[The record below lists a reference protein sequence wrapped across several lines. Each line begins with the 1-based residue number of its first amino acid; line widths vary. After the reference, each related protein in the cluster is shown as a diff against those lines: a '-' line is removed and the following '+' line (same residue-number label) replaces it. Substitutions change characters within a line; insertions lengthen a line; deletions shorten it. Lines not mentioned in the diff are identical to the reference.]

1 MLIVMD
7 KRKFNGGAREGAGR
21 KPAPIKNKLIQRLD
35 AYIDDT
41 EVIKVLGDKIKQGD
55 MRAIKLYFEMRWG
68 KPTTMLEVVPT
79 IPFQEI
85 SFQELLSWEGE
96 S

>member
-1 MLIVMD
+1 MD

-35 AYIDDT
+35 EYIDDA
-41 EVIKVLGDKIKQGD
+41 EVIMVLGDKIKQGD
-55 MRAIKLYFEMRWG
+55 MRAVKLYFEMRWG
-68 KPTTMLEVVPT
+68 KPTTMLEVAS

-85 SFQELLSWEGE
+85 SFKELLSWDSE